1 MTMEVRIIRVEGCE
15 SRFGY
20 DRSWTQGL
28 RDLLVCTYYT
38 FAMVLSLP
46 SYCLCHRAV
55 LLHLPCS
62 LVLSCCL
69 LYLRYRAVFAIVP
82 SLLCYG
88 IVVAACCLS
97 YCVFAIVF
105 YRAVFLI
112 VLFLVSHCLCY
123 VLCSLWYR
131 ACCPRYRAVFV
142 IGLNDIFSSVRCCLR
157 SRCFFVIVLSLSS
170 PCLRHRPVLGCVVRA
185 WSFCVPKMVK

>member
-1 MTMEVRIIRVEGCE
+1 MEVRIIRVKGCE

-20 DRSWTQGL
+20 DPGL
-28 RDLLVCTYYT
+28 KGYGTCWCVRTMPLLW
-38 FAMVLSLP
+38 
-46 SYCLCHRAV
+46 YCLCHRTVFAIV
-55 LLHLPCS
+55 LSLLHLPCS